1 MNSVYVAATILGAAL
16 VAEWAYRYFPGP
28 RPRRLGTALAHVL
41 LSGVIL
47 RPGREA
53 VHAVMGGIGPP
64 WAIVLA
70 LVAITVPVLSYL
82 FLSWIWLI
90 GCLRDRQRP
99 PRGGHPAPATD

>member
-1 MNSVYVAATILGAAL
+1 MESVYVAATILGASL
-16 VAEWAYRYFPGP
+16 VAGWAYHYFPGP
-28 RPRRLGTALAHVL
+28 RPRRLASALAHVL

-53 VHAVMGGIGPP
+53 VRAVMSGIAPP

-82 FLSWIWLI
+82 FLSWIWLV
-90 GCLRDRQRP
+90 GCLHDRHRP
-99 PRGGHPAPATD
+99 PRGGHPATAND